1 MNYTAED
8 MTINTSTP
16 TSTTISRACFG
27 LILAVAVLGGASCD
41 NKVVEGSVESHK
53 GERLPGVVVT
63 VDGTRFQAMSNAQGV
78 YKVRHGGPPVVLHF
92 FKTGYAPGILELI
105 VPEEGRIEAESIEL
119 WRLPVSHGVWLYDNF
134 SYTRARPVEP
144 ERVVLADQT
153 VTFGVRRPSDVETDV
168 DIPFIVIYGRLPTY
182 NISLTKLDEVEAPLE
197 DLPDQTATFWVPQR
211 DIPVS
216 ARPLD
221 KPEGK
226 LMHVRLFEPLEPGN
240 YAVHWGALKELSPLD
255 SRAYLFKKLGDEPEG
270 KAPEAPAD
278 VEGDSKAA
286 ESEIVDFED
295 EPVEAVD
302 E

>member
-1 MNYTAED
+1 

-16 TSTTISRACFG
+16 ISTTISRVCFG

-78 YKVRHGGPPVVLHF
+78 YKVRHGGAPVVLHY
-92 FKTGYAPGILELI
+92 FKTGYAPGILEPS
-105 VPEEGRIEAESIEL
+105 VPQEGRVEAEPLQL

-134 SYTRARPVEP
+134 NYTRARPVEP
-144 ERVVLADQT
+144 ERVTLANQT
-153 VTFGVRRPSDVETDV
+153 ITFGVRRASDVETDV
-168 DIPFIVIYGRLPTY
+168 EIPFIVIYGRLPTY
-182 NISLTKLDEVEAPLE
+182 NISLSKLDQIEAPLE
-197 DLPDQTATFWVPQR
+197 DLPDQTATFWVPVR
-211 DIPVS
+211 DVPVS

-226 LMHVRLFEPLEPGN
+226 LIHVRLFEPLEPGN
-240 YAVHWGALKELSPLD
+240 YAVHWGALKEVSPLD
-255 SRAYLFKKLGDEPEG
+255 SRAYLFKVLGDEPEG
-270 KAPEAPAD
+270 VAAPDDSAET
-278 VEGDSKAA
+278 EGDPKPNEAD
-286 ESEIVDFED
+286 IVDFED
-295 EPVEAVD
+295 EPMEAED